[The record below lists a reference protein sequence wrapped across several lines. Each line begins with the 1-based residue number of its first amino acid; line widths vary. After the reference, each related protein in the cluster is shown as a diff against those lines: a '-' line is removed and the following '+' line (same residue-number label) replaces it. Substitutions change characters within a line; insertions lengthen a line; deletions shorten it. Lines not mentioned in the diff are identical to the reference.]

1 MNPSANAPD
10 GQPHAEAVTR
20 VDTQNVSPP
29 VQAAQLSH
37 KVETVDALVVGQ
49 SPKPPKKPKKRK
61 SNKFTFRGDNDLLNA
76 ITDYAAAAGL
86 NDSDAARQLIEN
98 GLGQSRIVITPKSPP
113 DHLEFF
119 VGALKAWGR
128 DFTIIKSRLNAPM
141 PQTDDARLT
150 ELVTKWRVSATKL
163 LADIPMLAES
173 ANAEAAL
180 LTSLDSEKITALREF
195 YPTLLK
201 WIADREAALAKE
213 GQPQKEINSHKKTLA
228 YYNAMKSV
236 IVDLGIIKTE
246 GSK

>member
-10 GQPHAEAVTR
+10 GQPHTEAVTS
-20 VDTQNVSPP
+20 VDTQNVSPLE
-29 VQAAQLSH
+29 QAAQLSH

-61 SNKFTFRGDNDLLNA
+61 SNKFAFRGDDDLLNA
-76 ITDYAAAAGL
+76 ITDYAVAAGL
-86 NDSDAARQLIEN
+86 NESDAARQLIEN
-98 GLGQSRIVITPKSPP
+98 GLGQARIVITPKSPP
-113 DHLEFF
+113 EHLEFF
-119 VGALKAWGR
+119 GGALKAWSR

-141 PQTDDARLT
+141 PQTDDATLT
-150 ELVTKWRVSATKL
+150 ELVTKWRASATKL

-173 ANAEAAL
+173 AKAEAAL
-180 LTSLDSEKITALREF
+180 LTSLDPEKITALREF

-213 GQPQKEINSHKKTLA
+213 GLAQMEIKSHKITLA
-228 YYNAMKSV
+228 RYNAMKTL
-236 IVDLGIIKTE
+236 IDDLGIIKME